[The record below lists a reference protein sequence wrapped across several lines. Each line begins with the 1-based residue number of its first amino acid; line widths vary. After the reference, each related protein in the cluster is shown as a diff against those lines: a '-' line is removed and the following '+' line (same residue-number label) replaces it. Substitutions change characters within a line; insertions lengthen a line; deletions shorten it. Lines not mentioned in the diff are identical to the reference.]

1 MMLVKMSF
9 AVTLVLFAIFV
20 ILIFLGEIGVK
31 RLAKSLDVL
40 YFIGSFFGFMLLA
53 ITVWGVFTL

>member
-9 AVTLVLFAIFV
+9 AVALALFAIFV

-31 RLAKSLDVL
+31 RFAKSLDVL

>member
-1 MMLVKMSF
+1 MMLIKVSF

-20 ILIFLGEIGVK
+20 ILIFLGEIGIK

-53 ITVWGVFTL
+53 ITLWGVFSL

>member
-9 AVTLVLFAIFV
+9 AVALALFAIFV

-31 RLAKSLDVL
+31 RLEKSLDVL

>member
-1 MMLVKMSF
+1 MLIKVSF
-9 AVTLVLFAIFV
+9 AVTLFLFAIFV
-20 ILIFLGEIGVK
+20 ILIFFGEIGVK

-53 ITVWGVFTL
+53 ITLWGVFSL

>member
-1 MMLVKMSF
+1 MMLIKVSF
-9 AVTLVLFAIFV
+9 AVTLFLFAIFV
-20 ILIFLGEIGVK
+20 ILIFFGEIGVK

-53 ITVWGVFTL
+53 ITLWGVFSL